1 MLFEILE
8 ISFQLHS
15 SFVADTHWIADM
27 VPRLRSGAAN
37 KKQDEATSSG
47 AAEKLST
54 VVQTKN
60 ATSPT
65 SPLSP
70 ISPWP
75 PLFDPVETGIE
86 PGDAPIG
93 VSVNAQ
99 ELPAPERLGIGG
111 DSMMDETLPTAK
123 EVYGSLVVLLTSL
136 GFILVLVWAFL
147 PSRYLDYMGWTWY
160 PDRWVTRQRW

>member
-1 MLFEILE
+1 M
-8 ISFQLHS
+8 
-15 SFVADTHWIADM
+15 
-27 VPRLRSGAAN
+27 R
-37 KKQDEATSSG
+37 QDEATSSG
-47 AAEKLST
+47 LAEKLDT
-54 VVQTKN
+54 MVETTD
-60 ATSPT
+60 AMPPT

-75 PLFDPVETGIE
+75 PLSDLKDAGSE

-93 VSVNAQ
+93 GPVNFQ
-99 ELPAPERLGIGG
+99 EPPAPERPGIGG

-160 PDRWVTRQRW
+160 PDRWVTR